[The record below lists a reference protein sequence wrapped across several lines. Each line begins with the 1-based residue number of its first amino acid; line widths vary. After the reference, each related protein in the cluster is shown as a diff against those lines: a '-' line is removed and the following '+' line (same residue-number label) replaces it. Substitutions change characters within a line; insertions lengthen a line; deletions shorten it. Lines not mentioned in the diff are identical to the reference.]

1 MHDNSW
7 SWGMGWGM
15 WGMWII
21 PLAVILLLVYFIRG
35 KRKR

>member
-7 SWGMGWGM
+7 SWGMG

>member
-7 SWGMGWGM
+7 GMG

-21 PLAVILLLVYFIRG
+21 PLAVIFIIVFFLRG
-35 KRKR
+35 KFKR